1 MFPSIKLLLF
11 LISSFFN
18 NVLEYYSHFFLNN
31 FWNNNLGGTAPFS
44 VFVKIELSCVLMFL

>member
-18 NVLEYYSHFFLNN
+18 NVLEYYSHLLFN
-31 FWNNNLGGTAPFS
+31 FWNNNLGDTAPFS